1 MYIIGS
7 IDTWT
12 NTYWMG
18 DPHTHTHSQAAAQ
31 LVDANRPAS
40 IIIFS
45 SFSIVLCYWFAIHS
59 LAFLLSFA
67 RDSDPRGRTLR
78 LCCVLSPGVAPIFR
92 PVGHDSYHTTGPK
105 RDTHTQINSIMY
117 GKMQG
122 RIHRRGE
129 RGGVTLLNVQ
139 VCRWKLEWHRAKDCC
154 LFPDAHHLIV
164 ASVCQPPA
172 NFLFGDWMPIS
183 TSSSGKSS
191 AAEGTVKTSANDNH
205 FNSEIDWWNFCG
217 SEDLFVLLLLNVCQL
232 CGLAR
237 WHLRWLSHI

>member
-1 MYIIGS
+1 
-7 IDTWT
+7 
-12 NTYWMG
+12 MG

-105 RDTHTQINSIMY
+105 RDTQTHKSIRLCTERCRDGY
-117 GKMQG
+117 TDAE
-122 RIHRRGE
+122 RE
-129 RGGVTLLNVQ
+129 RGRYIVKRASLPMEIGVTSSKGLLPFPRRPPPHCCVCLPAAGQFLIWRLNAYFNIIIWQ
-139 VCRWKLEWHRAKDCC
+139 V
-154 LFPDAHHLIV
+154 V
-164 ASVCQPPA
+164 
-172 NFLFGDWMPIS
+172 
-183 TSSSGKSS
+183 SSRR
-191 AAEGTVKTSANDNH
+191 NRQN
-205 FNSEIDWWNFCG
+205 
-217 SEDLFVLLLLNVCQL
+217 
-232 CGLAR
+232 
-237 WHLRWLSHI
+237 LRE